1 MASYYPPEMLIPSAS
16 VPADESDIEANAEVD
31 QLDDDSEPD
40 LGNDGGAVS
49 GQGRGR
55 ALGQSLLPIVRLE
68 NIIQADGITGT
79 LTMSKEA
86 LFIISVATFS
96 ATPRLFH
103 FQEEFIKRLAQ
114 GGLDQAK
121 SQERSAVQYEDMAAT
136 ILQYQEFRFLE
147 DYIPTPISLADALAE
162 REVMEA
168 KVFDEEPAAIPK
180 PSNTVPSYAIM
191 NNPSST
197 SKFRVSTNGTTPKT
211 KSNGTR
217 SNGQSAQPQ
226 ASASSSSVFDARP
239 WNHSAGVAPIP
250 TYWMADQRI
259 DSLKQYI
266 AQRFPDIPVDTPT
279 PELLDIL
286 TRRGVLPRP
295 DAIPTLSGM
304 SISTPQYMA
313 SLHPTPPVSVTPTTR
328 NPSTDSLPPPP
339 VPKEDVSEQMG
350 DVQAASPSNGGVSSR
365 GASVPPVVTAADAK
379 MEET

>member
-1 MASYYPPEMLIPSAS
+1 
-16 VPADESDIEANAEVD
+16 
-31 QLDDDSEPD
+31 
-40 LGNDGGAVS
+40 
-49 GQGRGR
+49 
-55 ALGQSLLPIVRLE
+55 
-68 NIIQADGITGT
+68 
-79 LTMSKEA
+79 
-86 LFIISVATFS
+86 
-96 ATPRLFH
+96 
-103 FQEEFIKRLAQ
+103 
-114 GGLDQAK
+114 
-121 SQERSAVQYEDMAAT
+121 
-136 ILQYQEFRFLE
+136 
-147 DYIPTPISLADALAE
+147 
-162 REVMEA
+162 MEA

-226 ASASSSSVFDARP
+226 ASAPTSSVFDARP

-339 VPKEDVSEQMG
+339 PAPKEEVSEQMG
-350 DVQAASPSNGGVSSR
+350 DVQATSPSNGGVSSR